1 MVIFHIRACCHFFLA
16 LAEGRCYNK
25 IMRASYVQIDRITNW
40 ISGER
45 IRMKF
50 YITRHGETDWNI
62 QNRIQG
68 QTDTLLNERGR
79 EQAYE
84 LAERLK
90 TGYEIKTI
98 YTSRQK
104 RARETAEVIGRAI
117 HVTPIVREGLEEIS
131 FGSWEG
137 YTWKQVREEFQEE
150 YQAWYT
156 NRRYQIPPGGESY
169 QQLLDRLLPAL
180 SGIFEEN
187 MENVLMVTHSA
198 VIMTLMSYLYDTPFE
213 DMAQNYKTGNT
224 GIVEIDRNLF
234 HKRYEEMK

>member
-1 MVIFHIRACCHFFLA
+1 
-16 LAEGRCYNK
+16 
-25 IMRASYVQIDRITNW
+25 
-40 ISGER
+40 
-45 IRMKF
+45 MKF

-79 EQAYE
+79 EQACE
-84 LAERLK
+84 LAKRLK

-104 RARETAEVIGRAI
+104 RAQETAEVIGQAI

-150 YQAWYT
+150 YQAWYA

-169 QQLLDRLLPAL
+169 QQLLNRLLPAL

-187 MENVLMVTHSA
+187 TENVLMVTHSA

-213 DMAQNYKTGNT
+213 DMVRNYKTGNT
-224 GIVEIDRNLF
+224 GIVEIDRDLF
-234 HKRYEEMK
+234 HKRYDEVK